1 MAQQKQKETYNRKHL
16 HEELTLHGT
25 EVLIENT
32 AQKGQKGG
40 KLDDTFDGPYTL
52 FMSA

>member
-32 AQKGQKGG
+32 AQKGK
-40 KLDDTFDGPYTL
+40 KVENWMIHLTDLILY
-52 FMSA
+52 S